1 MKKTNK
7 KYIIACIIL
16 AIIGGVGVKLAY
28 DYGYKVASEQ
38 AEAKVQKLA
47 EAVENKAKINS
58 MIAEIKV
65 PTELN
70 SDTVEEYLAE
80 IAKAIDKIDDGE
92 IKTLLENYKEK
103 WSDFRVI
110 YASQDNGLINK
121 TVSELKNEAEAA
133 AKKIREVLDARIAE

>member
-65 PTELN
+65 PTEL
-70 SDTVEEYLAE
+70 
-80 IAKAIDKIDDGE
+80 IAIR
-92 IKTLLENYKEK
+92 
-103 WSDFRVI
+103 S
-110 YASQDNGLINK
+110 
-121 TVSELKNEAEAA
+121 KNISR
-133 AKKIREVLDARIAE
+133 K